1 MAAEWSLI
9 EDSDEE
15 EAMAL
20 GERIRQLRKEHG
32 WSQAEL
38 GSKVGTDSQR
48 ISRYENG
55 RITPSVEALVR
66 LADALE
72 VSVDY
77 LLREGSPRRALLGPE
92 LGVLAERLG
101 ELAELDDEDRALVAG
116 VVDGLVARRR
126 LKILAG
132 GVR

>member
-1 MAAEWSLI
+1 M
-9 EDSDEE
+9 
-15 EAMAL
+15 
-20 GERIRQLRKEHG
+20 
-32 WSQAEL
+32 
-38 GSKVGTDSQR
+38 GTDSQR

-72 VSVDY
+72 VSATTC
-77 LLREGSPRRALLGPE
+77 LREGSPRRALLGPSSACSRS
-92 LGVLAERLG
+92 GSASWPSST
-101 ELAELDDEDRALVAG
+101 DEDRALVAG
-116 VVDGLVARRR
+116 VVDGLLARRR